1 MISLWAFNGFY
12 SSSCRTTVSPRKAL
26 EAWTINICRSG
37 SWATH
42 WMQEIPMPLALSFQ
56 SIHWVLEAQCRITSN
71 NCWKA
76 RQVRNWQRHVWGM
89 SVLLSHTII
98 HSHWRNEI
106 LMHAHSRPFGFWHHA
121 VWIEDSVENFEYKL
135 RQNTLYT
142 GRFVSLFLMI
152 VDLLGKHHLHPLNT
166 SSCLWQF
173 NRVISVIQDSL
184 ACFVHTWNGLFYS
197 LILLLLLLLPPP
209 PPAAALV

>member
-135 RQNTLYT
+135 RQNWQVRVTFLDDSRPSGKTSPSPSEYIFM
-142 GRFVSLFLMI
+142 FVA
-152 VDLLGKHHLHPLNT
+152 VQ
-166 SSCLWQF
+166 SCHIC
-173 NRVISVIQDSL
+173 NP
-184 ACFVHTWNGLFYS
+184 G
-197 LILLLLLLLPPP
+197 
-209 PPAAALV
+209 